1 LQLLLS
7 LTENIG
13 WLMFIYLGGT
23 GVYEL
28 VGGRRVRASALL
40 AAAVG
45 WVVLTFLLMWL
56 ARGGGVVAVLL
67 VLLYFGTL
75 GWLARVVFRA
85 LGKPDMDI
93 R

>member
-1 LQLLLS
+1 MPLLLS

-13 WLMFIYLGGT
+13 WLMFIYLGGA

-45 WVVLTFLLMWL
+45 WVVATFVLMWL
-56 ARGGGVVAVLL
+56 ARGGGVVGVLL
-67 VLLYFGTL
+67 VLFYLGAL
-75 GWLARVVFRA
+75 GWLAQLVFRS
-85 LGKPDMDI
+85 LGKPDMDV